1 MSELTKKQIDFCES
15 YVLTRNA
22 RESARVAGYAESYCN
37 AQSHQLL
44 KNDKIKN
51 RITSLDEE
59 YFNDE
64 FKLLSRKA
72 ISKIKDIL
80 NSSDIEAVQL
90 QAVKLVLQV
99 GGYLESDN
107 TKIEVNQQN
116 NTDVKQIEIK
126 FV

>member
-1 MSELTKKQIDFCES
+1 MNKLTKKQIDFCEH

-22 RESARVAGYAESYCN
+22 RESALNAGYSQSYSDK
-37 AQSHQLL
+37 QSHQLL
-44 KNDKIKN
+44 KNDKIKDK
-51 RITSLDEE
+51 IASLDEE

-80 NSSDIEAVQL
+80 NSSDNESVQL